1 MSLIIKAGIL
11 ILNIIYSVIKLF
23 PQRKKITIISRQGNA
38 PSTDIRMIRDKMTEL
53 HPEYTVIVLCKKLE
67 ENLFQKMRYVSHM
80 FTQMYHMATSE
91 AVILDSYCIAAS
103 TLKHKKGLLI
113 VQMWHSIGTMKKFG
127 YSILDKEEGSS
138 SKIAHLMKMHANYDY
153 ILVAGDGYREHLA
166 DGFRYPPEKI
176 VTLPLPRVELLKSDE
191 YKKDISDKIFTSYP
205 ELKNKKNVLYVPTF
219 RKKSDDEFVSALT
232 GLCAAF
238 DYDNYNLIIK
248 PHPLTDL
255 DSFDNDSALI
265 DREYSSFDMLFVSD
279 IVISDYSCIMYEAA
293 VLKKPIY
300 LYTYDY
306 DEYMRTR
313 DIYMD
318 YHKEVPGPICNTA
331 SSLIC
336 AIENNDYDF
345 NKLDEFLN
353 KYVFMRSQH
362 ETKDIIDFIFDHKKT
377 RC

>member
-38 PSTDIRMIRDKMTEL
+38 PSTDIRMIRDKMSKL

-67 ENLFQKMRYVSHM
+67 GNLFQKVQYVFHM
-80 FTQMYHMATSE
+80 FTQMYHIATSE
-91 AVILDSYCIAAS
+91 AVILDSYCIVAS
-103 TLKHKKGLLI
+103 ILKHKKGLLI

-176 VTLPLPRVELLKSDE
+176 ITLPLPRVELLKSNE
-191 YKKDISDKIFTSYP
+191 YSEKTRNKILASYP
-205 ELKNKKNVLYVPTF
+205 QLREKPNMLYVPTF
-219 RKKSDDEFVSALT
+219 RKTNDETFVNALKE
-232 GLCAAF
+232 LCDEF

-255 DSFDNDSALI
+255 KSFDNNSALI
-265 DREYSSFDMLFVSD
+265 DREYSSFDMLFISD

-313 DIYMD
+313 DIYMN
-318 YHKEVPGPICNTA
+318 YRKEVPGPICDTA

-336 AIENNDYDF
+336 AVENDDYDL
-345 NKLDEFLN
+345 NKLDAFLN
-353 KYVFMRSQH
+353 KYVFIGSHH
-362 ETKDIIDFIFDHKKT
+362 ETEDIIDFIFDHKKT
-377 RC
+377 R